1 MSKRTYE
8 EPSAQVLYLK
18 LETLICV
25 SGNTEGLTIDDPLNP
40 WASVPSV
47 DPGLF

>member
-18 LETLICV
+18 LETLICA
-25 SGNTEGLTIDDPLNP
+25 SGNGEDIDIEDPVTDL
-40 WASVPSV
+40 WAVSISPNI
-47 DPGLF
+47 